1 MKFLIYMM
9 RCIGLEPSSG
19 KLQGMALEKEGMQP
33 LLFVRRPT
41 IIKGA
46 LLLAKVLAM
55 LLL

>member
-1 MKFLIYMM
+1 MKLLRYTML
-9 RCIGLEPSSG
+9 CIGLEPSEG

-33 LLFVRRPT
+33 T
-41 IIKGA
+41 TEQA